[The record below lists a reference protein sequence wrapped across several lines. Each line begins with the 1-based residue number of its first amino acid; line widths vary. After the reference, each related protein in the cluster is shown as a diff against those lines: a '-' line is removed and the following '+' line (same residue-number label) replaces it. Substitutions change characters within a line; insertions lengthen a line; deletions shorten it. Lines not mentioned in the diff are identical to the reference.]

1 MFKVNNQ
8 ETRTTST
15 VSSLL
20 ILHILVSLMLTLDT
34 LYILRDIKY
43 AEIRAFSNPYLH
55 VSETLENTD
64 TILSIHGKLRI
75 RENPYWGLFHPLL
88 LWCFYCWLWTG
99 SCSPGHH
106 SYQLW
111 LVITKSGRKRKVIS
125 LTVTK
130 NSIVDACL
138 GFKYASAFWRLFK
151 RFIF

>member
-15 VSSLL
+15 VSLLL

-43 AEIRAFSNPYLH
+43 AEIR
-55 VSETLENTD
+55 
-64 TILSIHGKLRI
+64 LSLICIFTYQKLGKIRIRIRI

-88 LWCFYCWLWTG
+88 LWCFYCRLWTG
-99 SCSPGHH
+99 SCIILTIVVGYYKIWKKKKSNKFNSHKKLH
-106 SYQLW
+106 RRSY
-111 LVITKSGRKRKVIS
+111 
-125 LTVTK
+125 
-130 NSIVDACL
+130 L
-138 GFKYASAFWRLFK
+138 GFKYVSGFWRLFK